1 MRLLRSDI
9 VDRLR
14 ENGDMATAHQVL
26 ATMPEEIDTEQDQGL
41 LEQLGV
47 DLDSLL
53 DQSP

>member
-14 ENGDMATAHQVL
+14 ENGDMATAHRAQETL
-26 ATMPEEIDTEQDQGL
+26 PEEVDTEQDQGL

-47 DLDSLL
+47 DLDSLF